1 MKFFMRTL
9 AALAMFGAGGASA
22 APAQSASAPAPAA
35 ATKATQFTL
44 ENGMQVVV
52 IEDHRAP
59 VVTHMVWFRVG
70 GADDPPGIS
79 GAAHLFEHLMFK
91 GTKTVPNGE
100 LSRIVARNG
109 GQDNAFTTNDFTAYF
124 ERIAKDRLGIMMG
137 LDADRMV
144 NLDLSEENV
153 TTERSVVLEERR
165 LRVESNPDALAQE
178 QMEAALHYSHPYG
191 RPVIG
196 WLAEIS
202 TMTRAQ
208 AIDFY
213 EHHYAPNNATL
224 IVAGDVTPA
233 EVKKLAEENYGK
245 VPAKMLAP
253 RPNIPPPPRL
263 AESRMDFAIP
273 GTNLAQ
279 LMRFYRVASYG
290 KREKGTA
297 ESLDVLSAVLGGGE
311 TSRLYRTLVV
321 EKKLAV
327 DTGAFYDGHKR
338 GPGELGVYAVPAEGV
353 SFDTLEKAMD
363 EVIASMEAAPP
374 AAEELESAK
383 TRLVAEHIYQNDNQ
397 FLLGQDYGTGLSI
410 GLSIADIEDWPN
422 RIRAVKGDDVKTAA
436 QKFLVRNE
444 AVTGR
449 MSPEPRG
456 H

>member
-1 MKFFMRTL
+1 MKSFLGML
-9 AALAMFGAGGASA
+9 AALAMLGAAGTASA
-22 APAQSASAPAPAA
+22 APAGAP
-35 ATKATQFTL
+35 KATQFAL
-44 ENGMQVVV
+44 ANGMQVVV

-70 GADDPPGIS
+70 GTDDPPGIS

-91 GTKTVPNGE
+91 GTKMVPNGE

-109 GQDNAFTTNDFTAYF
+109 GQDNAFTTSDFTAYF

-153 TTERSVVLEERR
+153 ITERDVVLEERR

-178 QMEAALHYSHPYG
+178 QMEATLHYSHPYG

-196 WLAEIS
+196 WLSEIS

-224 IVAGDVTPA
+224 IVAGDVTPE
-233 EVKKLAEENYGK
+233 EVRKLAEENYGK

-253 RPNIPPPPRL
+253 RPEIPLPPRL
-263 AESRMDFAIP
+263 AETRMDFAIP

-279 LMRFYRVASYG
+279 LMRFYRVPSYG
-290 KREKGTA
+290 KGDKGAA
-297 ESLDVLSAVLGGGE
+297 ESLDVMAAILGGGE
-311 TSRLYRTLVV
+311 TSRLYKTLVID
-321 EKKLAV
+321 KKLAV
-327 DTGAFYDGHKR
+327 DAGAFYDGRKR
-338 GPGELGVYAVPAEGV
+338 GPGEIGVFAVPAEGV
-353 SFDTLEKAMD
+353 SFDALEAAVD
-363 EVIASMEAAPP
+363 EIIASLRAAPP
-374 AAEELESAK
+374 EMLELESSK
-383 TRLVAEHIYQNDNQ
+383 TRLVADHIYQNDNQ

-422 RIRAVKGDDVKTAA
+422 RIRAVTAA
-436 QKFLVRNE
+436 DVRKMAQTYLVKEE

-449 MSPEPRG
+449 MSPKAGP
-456 H
+456 